1 METRTL
7 EVKGMSCDHCVKA
20 VSNALSALDGVAGVS
35 VSLKEGKVSFS
46 HDPALAPLDT
56 IAAAIAE
63 EGFEVAA
70 R

>member
-7 EVKGMSCDHCVKA
+7 EVKGMSCDHCVEA

-46 HDPALAPLDT
+46 HDPARAPLDT